1 MEPLPVIV
9 GGLGLVVGGVLAWLV
24 RGRQL
29 DRQRRAHV
37 ARSRDFEENLATRQV
52 RIETLEADRDAVQAE
67 LERTGAAMDEVEQ
80 AWSRDREVSA
90 ESLKTVDERIGRLT
104 AELGQLREQLG
115 QAHRDIDLQKQA
127 SASLEEQLTDAR
139 QQLEI
144 AGEKLEAV
152 QGQLV
157 VEQRQRKQLVEQ
169 LGETGR
175 SVENDGKPGRRWRIN
190 TFFES

>member
-67 LERTGAAMDEVEQ
+67 LERVRR
-80 AWSRDREVSA
+80 SRY
-90 ESLKTVDERIGRLT
+90 
-104 AELGQLREQLG
+104 
-115 QAHRDIDLQKQA
+115 
-127 SASLEEQLTDAR
+127 
-139 QQLEI
+139 
-144 AGEKLEAV
+144 
-152 QGQLV
+152 
-157 VEQRQRKQLVEQ
+157 
-169 LGETGR
+169 
-175 SVENDGKPGRRWRIN
+175 
-190 TFFES
+190 

>member
-9 GGLGLVVGGVLAWLV
+9 GGLGLVVGGVLAWVV

-29 DRQRRAHV
+29 DRQGRAHV
-37 ARSRDFEENLATRQV
+37 AQSRDFEEDLAARQV

-67 LERTGAAMDEVEQ
+67 LERTCAAMEEVEQ

-90 ESLKTVDERIGRLT
+90 ESLKTIDERIGRLT

-127 SASLEEQLTDAR
+127 GASLEEQLTDAR

-152 QGQLV
+152 QGQLL
-157 VEQRQRKQLVEQ
+157 VEQRQRKQLVDQ
-169 LGETGR
+169 LGETGK
-175 SVENDGKPGRRWRIN
+175 SVETDGKPGRRWRIN

>member
-9 GGLGLVVGGVLAWLV
+9 GGLGLVVGGVLAWVV

-29 DRQRRAHV
+29 ARQGRGHV
-37 ARSRDFEENLATRQV
+37 ARSRELQEDLAARQV
-52 RIETLEADRDAVQAE
+52 RIETLESDRDAVQAE
-67 LERTGAAMDEVEQ
+67 LERTCVAMDEVEQ

-90 ESLKTVDERIGRLT
+90 ESLKTIDARIGRLT

-127 SASLEEQLTDAR
+127 GASLEEQLTDAQ

-152 QGQLV
+152 QGQLA

-169 LGETGR
+169 LGEADR

>member
-9 GGLGLVVGGVLAWLV
+9 GGLGLVVGGVLAWVV

-29 DRQRRAHV
+29 DRQGRAHV
-37 ARSRDFEENLATRQV
+37 AQSRDFEEDLAARQV

-67 LERTGAAMDEVEQ
+67 LERTCAAMEEGEQ
-80 AWSRDREVSA
+80 AWARDREVSA
-90 ESLKTVDERIGRLT
+90 ESLKTIDERIGRLT

-127 SASLEEQLTDAR
+127 GASLEEQLTDAR

>member
-9 GGLGLVVGGVLAWLV
+9 GGLGLVVGGVLAWVV

-29 DRQRRAHV
+29 DRQGRAHV
-37 ARSRDFEENLATRQV
+37 AQSRDFEEDLAARQV

-67 LERTGAAMDEVEQ
+67 LERTCAAMDEVEQ
-80 AWSRDREVSA
+80 SWSRDREVSA

-115 QAHRDIDLQKQA
+115 QAHRDIDLQKQVGH
-127 SASLEEQLTDAR
+127 SLEEQLADAR
-139 QQLEI
+139 QQSEI
-144 AGEKLEAV
+144 AGEKLEEV
-152 QGQLV
+152 QGKLV
-157 VEQRQRKQLVEQ
+157 VVQRQRKQLAEQ
-169 LGETGR
+169 LGAAGR
-175 SVENDGKPGRRWRIN
+175 SVENGGKPGRRWRIS

>member
-9 GGLGLVVGGVLAWLV
+9 GGLGLVGGGVLAWLV

-29 DRQRRAHV
+29 ARQGRAHV
-37 ARSRDFEENLATRQV
+37 ARSRELQEDLAARQV
-52 RIETLEADRDAVQAE
+52 RSETLESDRDAVQAE
-67 LERTGAAMDEVEQ
+67 LERTCVAMDEVEQ

-127 SASLEEQLTDAR
+127 SASLEEQLTDAQ

-169 LGETGR
+169 LGEADR

>member
-1 MEPLPVIV
+1 M
-9 GGLGLVVGGVLAWLV
+9 
-24 RGRQL
+24 
-29 DRQRRAHV
+29 
-37 ARSRDFEENLATRQV
+37 
-52 RIETLEADRDAVQAE
+52 QAE

-90 ESLKTVDERIGRLT
+90 ESLKTVAERIGRLT

>member
-1 MEPLPVIV
+1 M
-9 GGLGLVVGGVLAWLV
+9 V

-29 DRQRRAHV
+29 ARQGRAHV
-37 ARSRDFEENLATRQV
+37 ARSRELQEDLAARQV
-52 RIETLEADRDAVQAE
+52 RIETLESDRDAVQAE
-67 LERTGAAMDEVEQ
+67 LERTCVAMDEVEQ

-90 ESLKTVDERIGRLT
+90 ESLKTIDERIGRLT

-115 QAHRDIDLQKQA
+115 QSHRDIDLQKQA
-127 SASLEEQLTDAR
+127 GASLEEQLTDAR

-169 LGETGR
+169 LGEADR
-175 SVENDGKPGRRWRIN
+175 SVENDGKPGRRGRIN

>member
-37 ARSRDFEENLATRQV
+37 AQSRDFEENLATRQV

>member
-1 MEPLPVIV
+1 LEPLPVIV